1 MKLLTLAM
9 IVKDEAHTVERTLA
23 SVKPFLDR
31 WVIMDTGS
39 TDGTPEV
46 IRRAMEGVPGELF
59 EGPFVDFS
67 TTRNVVM
74 ERCGSETEFILWLDA
89 DEEVIGGAALRAFLE
104 AERGREEI
112 ERECYLLR
120 LQSDLV
126 YDSARVARSDKGWR
140 FVGVVHEVLERD
152 GRALP
157 TVRVPDVRV
166 IHGISKER
174 SARRWERDLGLLTR
188 AHEQDPTDGR
198 SVFYLA
204 NTYLWLERYEEAEPW
219 FRKRVAMGGWH
230 EEVFESLL
238 RIALMADRRKRPW
251 PEVMQLY
258 LDAYAASPHR
268 AEPLYHIAFHY
279 WIEKRYA
286 LGLLF
291 ARRAF
296 ELPFPAGDI
305 LFVDEEVYRWKAA
318 DLVACTAYWVGE
330 HALGERAAR
339 FAAAAKPD
347 DPRLQG
353 NVTFYLDHKKG

>member
-23 SVKPFLDR
+23 SVKPWIDR

-39 TDGTPEV
+39 TDGTQEV
-46 IRRAMEGVPGELF
+46 IRRVMADLPGELF
-59 EGPFVDFS
+59 EGPFVDFA

-74 ERCGSETEFILWLDA
+74 DRCGTETEFILWLDA
-89 DEEVIGGAALRAFLE
+89 DEEVIGGAELCAFLE
-104 AERGREEI
+104 AERGREEVD
-112 ERECYLLR
+112 RECYLLR
-120 LQSDLV
+120 LQIDLI
-126 YDSARVARSDKGWR
+126 YDSARVARSGKGWR

-157 TVRVPDVRV
+157 TVRVPEVRV
-166 IHGISKER
+166 IHGTSKER
-174 SARRWERDLGLLTR
+174 SARRWERDIGLLQR
-188 AHEQDPTDGR
+188 AFEQDPSDGR
-198 SVFYLA
+198 AAFYLA
-204 NTYLWLERYEEAEPW
+204 NTYLWLDRYDEAEPW
-219 FRKRVAMGGWH
+219 FRRRVAMGGWH

-251 PEVMQLY
+251 PEVLTLY

-279 WIEKRYA
+279 WIEKNYA

-296 ELPFPAGDI
+296 EMPFPDKDI
-305 LFVDEEVYRWKAA
+305 LFVDEDVYRWKAA

-330 HALGERAAR
+330 FALGERAAR
-339 FAAAAKPD
+339 QAAAARPGD
-347 DPRLQG
+347 ERLAG
-353 NVTFYLDHKKG
+353 NVTFYLDKKRA